1 MATQFE
7 IECAIMAGRAYQSNR
22 RILNWFPAGIN
33 DWSEYFHVP
42 SETYPTSSGFEAV
55 SFQKGNEIVISF
67 AGTDPKDLW
76 GDILA
81 DSWDLLVGGRCGR
94 KNPLTLC
101 VAIG

>member
-7 IECAIMAGRAYQSNR
+7 IDCAVMAGRSYISNR
-22 RILNWFPAGIN
+22 PDENKFPVPQ
-33 DWSEYFHVP
+33 DWIIRDDLYRKDD
-42 SETYPTSSGFEAV
+42 SSGFEAV